1 MGRERLKFLPQAS
14 HGSPQVYVKIIHLMI
29 INKLNHL
36 LVTNLINLM
45 VVKKGTAVIM
55 VAKMG
60 PRGAG
65 MFSIITKNIPVI
77 NQITSQNLL
86 FQGGTMN
93 GIPQQVIINLMVIK
107 KVTAV
112 IMVAKM
118 VPRGAVMFITKN
130 IPEMN
135 QITSQNLLFQGGSIN
150 GIPQQVSVGEKVM
163 RSLTSQ
169 NEKVESAG
177 RPTFAGAPPRRA
189 RLKRWSGR

>member
-45 VVKKGTAVIM
+45 VV
-55 VAKMG
+55 
-60 PRGAG
+60 
-65 MFSIITKNIPVI
+65 
-77 NQITSQNLL
+77 
-86 FQGGTMN
+86 
-93 GIPQQVIINLMVIK
+93 K

-169 NEKVESAG
+169 NE
-177 RPTFAGAPPRRA
+177 
-189 RLKRWSGR
+189 